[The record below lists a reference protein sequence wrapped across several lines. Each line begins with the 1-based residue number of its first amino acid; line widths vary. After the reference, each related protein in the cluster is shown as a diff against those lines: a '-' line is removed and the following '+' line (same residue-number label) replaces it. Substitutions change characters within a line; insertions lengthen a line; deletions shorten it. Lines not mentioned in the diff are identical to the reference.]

1 MTVPYHEFAQ
11 YYAECY
17 DNMTD
22 AWRLYQLR
30 SNALER
36 AGKAVPED
44 LENETKRQKFI
55 VAILQEAG
63 HELFN
68 KTSNELRK
76 DGKYY
81 RLEKLAKQ
89 QNKPKDRRIEEDGS
103 PIN

>member
-1 MTVPYHEFAQ
+1 MTIPYHEFAQ

-17 DNMTD
+17 DVMTD

-44 LENETKRQKFI
+44 LESETKRQKFI
-55 VAILQEAG
+55 VAILQQAG
-63 HELFN
+63 LELYN

-81 RLEKLAKQ
+81 RLEKLAQQ
-89 QNKPKDRRIEEDGS
+89 QNKPKKKEVKKDE
-103 PIN
+103 PTIN